1 MTPLEIGI
9 VTALVLLLASQLV
22 QVFITMKIQE
32 ISTRMIAERLE
43 DLNVAMAEAVQ
54 NFVDNAGGAAPNPL
68 LPILAR
74 VFENSIS
81 QQKEPVKIIPPKD
94 EKGLFTSDS

>member
-1 MTPLEIGI
+1 MTPLEIAIIASLALLI
-9 VTALVLLLASQLV
+9 VSQLV
-22 QVFITMKIQE
+22 QVFVIMKIQQ
-32 ISTRMIAERLE
+32 ISTEMIGDRLE

-54 NFVDNAGGAAPNPL
+54 SFVDNAGGAAPNPL

-74 VFENSIS
+74 VFENSIHN
-81 QQKEPVKIIPPKD
+81 QNNPVQIIPPKD

>member
-1 MTPLEIGI
+1 MTPLEIAIIASLALLI
-9 VTALVLLLASQLV
+9 VSQLV
-22 QVFITMKIQE
+22 QVFVIMRIQQ
-32 ISTRMIAERLE
+32 ISTQMIGDRLE

-54 NFVDNAGGAAPNPL
+54 GFIDNAGGAAPNPL

-74 VFENSIS
+74 IFENSINN
-81 QQKEPVKIIPPKD
+81 QNNPVQISPPKD